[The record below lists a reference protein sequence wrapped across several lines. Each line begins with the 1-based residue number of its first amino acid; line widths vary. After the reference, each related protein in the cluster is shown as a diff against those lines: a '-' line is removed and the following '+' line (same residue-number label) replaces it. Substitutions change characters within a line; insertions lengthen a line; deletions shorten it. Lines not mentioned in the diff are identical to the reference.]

1 MNSHRGLL
9 PLLGS
14 SSEPVFLRVSELE
27 RLLPYKKSWIWSQV
41 KQGAFPQPIKISTRC
56 TVWRRDEVLEW
67 ISKRAIRR
75 VSAEIDQ

>member
-1 MNSHRGLL
+1 MNSHRDLL

-41 KQGAFPQPIKISTRC
+41 KQGAFPRPIKMSTRC
-56 TVWRRDEVLEW
+56 TVWRRDEVVDWMNE
-67 ISKRAIRR
+67 RATRR
-75 VSAEIDQ
+75 VNAEIDQ